1 MKTIRPFAALLLAA
15 GLLAAASNPPAD
27 DTKTTKKDLKPYPL
41 KTCVVSG
48 EKLGE
53 MSPPYV
59 FTYKDRQIK
68 LCCKDCLGDFKK
80 DPAKYVKKLE
90 VAEKARKAKQA
101 KETK

>member
-1 MKTIRPFAALLLAA
+1 MKKLKTLTAIALTIPLLAGPLA
-15 GLLAAASNPPAD
+15 GFAGEEKTAAKP
-27 DTKTTKKDLKPYPL
+27 KPYPL

-90 VAEKARKAKQA
+90 VAEKAQKAKKA